1 MEHINDRIYLV
12 GSNEEDYIIAKPENC
27 PKFTNYLS
35 ELIRLESFEKSNL
48 PTFTTIYKKRQDFAR
63 AGFFFTHSSYGYE
76 VTCFYCGL
84 VLCNI
89 FSQTNAWVEHC
100 TQQPLCPFVRINK
113 TSRFIKNCT
122 TKLRPGLHTQEQI
135 NNYVSLAKEA
145 EMEAKEEE
153 NAELMISES
162 ELNKCNACTKAD
174 REYSFLPC
182 SHLVCCKRCVTA
194 FTECTICR
202 QKIVGYQRINSA

>member
-12 GSNEEDYIIAKPENC
+12 GSNQEDYIIAKPENC
-27 PKFTNYLS
+27 PKFSAYLS
-35 ELIRLESFEKSNL
+35 ESIRVESFEKSNC
-48 PTFTTIYKKRQDFAR
+48 PPFTTIYKKRQEFAR

-84 VLCNI
+84 VLCNV

-100 TQQPLCPFVRINK
+100 TYQPLCPFVRINK
-113 TSRFIKNCT
+113 SSRFIKNCT

-135 NNYVSLAKEA
+135 NNYAILAKEA
-145 EMEAKEEE
+145 QNEAKEEE
-153 NAELMISES
+153 NAKSIDT
-162 ELNKCNACTKAD
+162 ELNLCNACKLAV
-174 REYSFLPC
+174 REYSFIPC

-194 FTECTICR
+194 FTECIICR